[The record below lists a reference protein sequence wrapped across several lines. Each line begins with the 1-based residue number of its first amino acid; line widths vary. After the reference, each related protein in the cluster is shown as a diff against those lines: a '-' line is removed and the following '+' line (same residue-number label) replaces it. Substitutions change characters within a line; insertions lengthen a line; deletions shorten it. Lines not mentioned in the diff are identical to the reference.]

1 MPGASTIILGVSRF
15 IIDVRISSTDMHKF
29 CVGRIDFH
37 AHASQVRFV
46 ATRVKLV
53 ETIKLILHLFT
64 ELLFLVG
71 RSIHQFA

>member
-1 MPGASTIILGVSRF
+1 MLGASTIILVVSRF
-15 IIDVRISSTDMHKF
+15 IIDVRISGTDMHKF
-29 CVGRIDFH
+29 RVGRIDFH

-53 ETIKLILHLFT
+53 ETVKLRPHLFT

-71 RSIHQFA
+71 LRIHQFA